1 MFLMEVANVILKLL
15 NFLINETYQSYNF
28 HYLVALTFSLLMSS
42 IFFKN
47 NTISG
52 LIFSNK
58 ICHLRHE

>member
-47 NTISG
+47 NTIR
-52 LIFSNK
+52 SNFFQQNLPFK
-58 ICHLRHE
+58 T